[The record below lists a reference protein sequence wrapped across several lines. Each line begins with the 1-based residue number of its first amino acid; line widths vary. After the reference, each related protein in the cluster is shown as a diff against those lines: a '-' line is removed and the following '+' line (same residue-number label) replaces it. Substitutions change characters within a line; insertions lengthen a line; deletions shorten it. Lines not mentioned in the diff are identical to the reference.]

1 MSAEQRYQVLSSRF
15 REPYLTRAREC
26 ARLTIPALF
35 PLSGHNATSSLPT
48 PYQSLG
54 AFGVNNLSAKML
66 LALFPP
72 GTSNYR
78 YDIDDFTLQALTQQ
92 KGMRSE
98 VEKALSSMER
108 AVTSSFD
115 DSPLRTGL
123 SEAFKQ
129 LLVAGNVL
137 PHFRPNGT
145 VRLYRLDQYVVRRSP
160 AGVLQEIVCL
170 DVMSREELPAEVQSR
185 IPVASQSQ
193 SDSEKTVNV
202 YTHIRR
208 SPQGWAVYQELKGS
222 RIPGTSTTYP
232 EDGLPY
238 LPLRLS
244 AQPGE
249 DYGRS
254 YVDEYKGD
262 LYSLEMLQ
270 KALVQGAAAAAKIL
284 LLVKPNSTTKIG
296 DITASESGDVKQG
309 NADDVTIL
317 QLDKMSD
324 FKFAIEL
331 RNELVTQLSR
341 AFLLTAGI
349 IRDAERVTAE
359 EIRSLMQD
367 LDQGL
372 GGLYTLMATE
382 LQLPLIKLRTYQL
395 QRSGRLP
402 TLPKGVVT
410 PKITTGLAA
419 LGRGNDVA
427 KLRQLAQILTEALGP
442 EGAIRALN
450 PPDFAARIVAG
461 LGIDGDGLV
470 KTREDLLAE
479 QQQEQQ
485 AAMAEAA
492 TAPMINAAASMAQQA
507 GAAPQ

>member
-1 MSAEQRYQVLSSRF
+1 MSAEQRYQTLAARY
-15 REPYLTRAREC
+15 REAYLTRAREC

-35 PLSGHNATSSLPT
+35 PLSGHNATSALPT
-48 PYQSLG
+48 PYQSIG
-54 AFGVNNLSAKML
+54 AFGINNLSAKML

-72 GTSNYR
+72 NTANYR

-92 KGMRSE
+92 KGMRAE

-108 AVTSSFD
+108 SVTGSFD

-137 PHFRPNGT
+137 THFRPNGT
-145 VRLYRLDQYVVRRSP
+145 VRVYRLDQYVVRRSP
-160 AGVLQEIVCL
+160 AGVVLEVVAL
-170 DVMSREELPAEVQSR
+170 DVLAREELPKEVQDR
-185 IPVASQSQ
+185 VPLHGTSQG
-193 SDSEKTVNV
+193 DAERTVEV
-202 YTHIRR
+202 YTHIRKT
-208 SPQGWAVYQELKGS
+208 PQGWTVHQELKGS
-222 RIPGTSTTYP
+222 RIPGTSATYP

-238 LPLRLS
+238 LALRLS
-244 AQPGE
+244 AQPNE

-270 KALVQGAAAAAKIL
+270 KALVQGAAAAAKVL
-284 LLVKPNSTTKIG
+284 MLVKPNSTTRIL
-296 DITASESGDVKQG
+296 DITGSESGDVKVG
-309 NADDVTIL
+309 NAEDVTIL

-324 FKFAIEL
+324 FRFAIEL

-359 EIRSLMQD
+359 EIRALMQD

-382 LQLPLIKLRTYQL
+382 LHLPLIKLRTYQL
-395 QRSGRLP
+395 QRAGRLP
-402 TLPKGVVT
+402 TLPKGIVT

-427 KLRQLAQILTEALGP
+427 KLRQLASILQEALGP
-442 EGAIRALN
+442 EGAMQALN
-450 PPDFAARIVAG
+450 PTDFAARLVAG

-479 QQQEQQ
+479 QQAEQQ
-485 AAMAEAA
+485 ASMAEAA
-492 TAPMINAAASMAQQA
+492 AGPMINAAAAMAQQ
-507 GAAPQ
+507 GAPA